1 MYTQCRG
8 CGEIFS
14 ITVDDLVSSHAQ
26 VRCSSCGTVFNALE
40 TLSEYKGREN
50 SNLILHE
57 HDSPPPLLTHE
68 FKESI
73 VKEKIQ
79 QPLKVD
85 TQTLE
90 QELDESLADDI
101 DEEILQSYDAN
112 DDEAIDASLFSIKP
126 DFVADEKA
134 VASKKKPVFAWLL
147 ATFAMLALLL
157 WQASIMLKNGSLS
170 LPEGQL
176 QQMVCAKISCYSA
189 TNTTSVDKIALVSR
203 TIRQHP
209 GRDNAL
215 IITAGIINSDK
226 KTQQFPALEVK
237 MSNINGKTIAMR
249 RFLPSEYIDE
259 DIRANGMPP
268 NTLIPITLELQSPG
282 KNAVAFEVGFSPT
295 YGAR

>member
-14 ITVDDLVSSHAQ
+14 ISVDDLVSAQAQ
-26 VRCSSCGTVFNALE
+26 VRCSSCGAVFNSLD

-68 FKESI
+68 FKASI
-73 VKEKIQ
+73 VKEKDQ
-79 QPLKVD
+79 SPLKIN

-90 QELDESLADDI
+90 QELQ
-101 DEEILQSYDAN
+101 EEQPHPTK
-112 DDEAIDASLFSIKP
+112 ETQETFEDASLFSVKP
-126 DFVADEKA
+126 DFVADEKQKTT
-134 VASKKKPVFAWLL
+134 KKKPVFAWLL
-147 ATFAMLALLL
+147 ATIALLALLG
-157 WQASIMLKNGSLS
+157 WQASAALKNGSLK
-170 LPEGQL
+170 LPQGKLKQL
-176 QQMVCAKISCYSA
+176 VCAKIACFSGSDKQ
-189 TNTTSVDKIALVSR
+189 SIEKIALVSR

-226 KTQQFPALEVK
+226 ITQAFPALEVK
-237 MSNINGKTIAMR
+237 MSNLNGKTIAMR
-249 RFLPSEYIDE
+249 RFLPSEYVSQEILS
-259 DIRANGMPP
+259 NGMPP
-268 NTLIPITLELQSPG
+268 NTLIPVTLELQSPG

-295 YGAR
+295 YGQN

>member
-8 CGEIFS
+8 CGEIFIVS
-14 ITVDDLVSSHAQ
+14 VDDLVSSQAK
-26 VRCSSCGTVFNALE
+26 VRCSSCGTVFNSLE

-68 FKESI
+68 FKVSI
-73 VKEKIQ
+73 VKEKIDN
-79 QPLKVD
+79 PLKVD

-90 QELDESLADDI
+90 KELEYGVEGEI
-101 DEEILQSYDAN
+101 NEQQNYENEEPDLI
-112 DDEAIDASLFSIKP
+112 EDASLFSVKP
-126 DFVADEKA
+126 DFVADGTE
-134 VASKKKPVFAWLL
+134 VVNSKKPVFTWLI
-147 ATFAMLALLL
+147 ATFSLMVLLL
-157 WQASIMLKNGSLS
+157 WQGSAALKKGSLK
-170 LPEGQL
+170 LPEGQFK
-176 QQMVCAKISCYSA
+176 QIICAQVNCFSGLIDS
-189 TNTTSVDKIALVSR
+189 NVDKIALVSR

-226 KTQQFPALEVK
+226 KIQSFPALEIK
-237 MSNINGKTIAMR
+237 MSNLNGKTIAMR
-249 RFLPSEYIDE
+249 RFLPAEYIGE
-259 DIRANGMPP
+259 EIRINGMPP

-295 YGAR
+295 HGAN